1 MLGKFVS
8 YIFSLAVTTGLY
20 VYILDLPTR
29 LTGAKSLV
37 HEYYYK
43 NGVKSFVFDIFLILV
58 YLGIALFI
66 ENHFQLTS
74 TLQKSIVIL
83 LTTCIISTL
92 FMFYFL
98 EQPATSSFFASWF
111 HEVGFKAVI
120 YDMILIVTT
129 YLLYKSFS
137 NINIL

>member
-43 NGVKSFVFDIFLILV
+43 NGS
-58 YLGIALFI
+58 
-66 ENHFQLTS
+66 
-74 TLQKSIVIL
+74 
-83 LTTCIISTL
+83 
-92 FMFYFL
+92 
-98 EQPATSSFFASWF
+98 
-111 HEVGFKAVI
+111 
-120 YDMILIVTT
+120 
-129 YLLYKSFS
+129 
-137 NINIL
+137 

>member
-1 MLGKFVS
+1 MLGNFVS

-43 NGVKSFVFDIFLILV
+43 NGVKSFVFDIFLILI

-66 ENHFQLTS
+66 ANHFLDDY
-74 TLQKSIVIL
+74 VIL
-83 LTTCIISTL
+83 
-92 FMFYFL
+92 YR
-98 EQPATSSFFASWF
+98 W
-111 HEVGFKAVI
+111 K
-120 YDMILIVTT
+120 
-129 YLLYKSFS
+129 
-137 NINIL
+137 